1 MDLQRAG
8 ASLNPLTLCFLD
20 PATEYHFR
28 LQRAEASRAILRRFI
43 VFMVVLVAFAAT
55 GIHRKLAIAR
65 AAGLPIPPQ
74 LDMGGEGLLFAS
86 GIAALLFLST
96 LSRRFVP
103 YLHTFTAVCMAGL
116 VLVDTWHARHIPL
129 AYALN
134 GTLMNLVV
142 LYIAAQ
148 LRFAVASVL
157 GVASSLS
164 YLCCVTAMNSGML
177 ESSPNLQLQMGVTV
191 TVLACANLLL
201 MFVTHQRELSARLAY
216 HRARLLEQRG
226 VELEQR
232 GAELEAALQSLQQ
245 AEAQLVENEKQATV
259 GRLVAGILHEMNT
272 PLGALASSTQTLTR
286 GLDRLRSLVTSPV
299 STSAVSTSA
308 VSTSPGIAGARR
320 EPSAELAATLLAAE
334 RLTAVQ
340 AQSGQ
345 RIRDVVEGLRQFVSL
360 DRAELQ
366 VADVRAG
373 LETAVALVRPSLP
386 PGVQLRLEVPACPIW
401 VRCFPAKLNQ
411 VFLNLL
417 KNAAAAF
424 EGEQGGGEI
433 VVGTRV
439 LGGQLQLCVRDTG
452 RGIESQRVPHLFD
465 LDFSRQGTRVKL
477 SLGLPSSR
485 GVVEAIGGTL
495 RIESQLGVGTAVWV
509 ELPLGP
515 APFAA
520 HVAAAAPHA
529 EATGVTSSALAANAI
544 AVSAVAVSADSSVLA
559 VAPRVVPSL

>member
-1 MDLQRAG
+1 
-8 ASLNPLTLCFLD
+8 LNPLTLCFLD
-20 PATEYHFR
+20 PATEHDFR
-28 LQRAEASRAILRRFI
+28 LQRAQASRAILRRFI
-43 VFMVVLVAFAAT
+43 LFMVVLVALAAT
-55 GIHRKLAIAR
+55 GIHRKLEIAR

-74 LDMGGEGLLFAS
+74 LDMGGEGLLLAG
-86 GIAALLFLST
+86 GIGLLLFLST
-96 LSRRFVP
+96 LVRPFVP

-116 VLVDTWHARHIPL
+116 VLVDTWHAKHIPL

-142 LYIAAQ
+142 VYIAAQ

-164 YLCCVTAMNSGML
+164 YLCCVTAMNASAL
-177 ESSPNLQLQMGVTV
+177 ETSPDLQLQMGVTV

-201 MFVTHQRELSARLAY
+201 MFVTHQRELAARLAY

-226 VELEQR
+226 
-232 GAELEAALQSLQQ
+232 AELEAALKSLQQ
-245 AEAQLVENEKQATV
+245 AEVQLVENEKQATV

-286 GLDRLRSLVTSPV
+286 GLERVRALLTSGAGV
-299 STSAVSTSA
+299 GVGSST
-308 VSTSPGIAGARR
+308 RR
-320 EPSAELAATLLAAE
+320 EPAELDATLQAAE

-373 LETAVALVRPSLP
+373 LETALALVRPSLP
-386 PGVQLRLEVPACPIW
+386 PAVGLQLDAPSHPIW
-401 VRCFPAKLNQ
+401 VRCFPAKLNL

-417 KNAAAAF
+417 KNAVAAF
-424 EGEQGGGEI
+424 DGMPAGGEI
-433 VVGTRV
+433 VVSARIV
-439 LGGQLQLCVRDTG
+439 AGQLSLCVRDSG
-452 RGIESQRVPHLFD
+452 RGIEPERVPHLFD
-465 LDFSRQGTRVKL
+465 LDFSRQGSRVKL

-495 RIESQLGVGTAVWV
+495 RIESQLGVGTAVWL

-515 APFAA
+515 APFAVPA
-520 HVAAAAPHA
+520 EVAPPPSSGVSTTAPAAASTVAPASVAAP
-529 EATGVTSSALAANAI
+529 VP
-544 AVSAVAVSADSSVLA
+544 A

>member
-1 MDLQRAG
+1 M
-8 ASLNPLTLCFLD
+8 NPLTLAFLD
-20 PATEYHFR
+20 PTTESHFR

-43 VFMVVLVAFAAT
+43 LFMVVLVAFAAT
-55 GIHRKLAIAR
+55 GIHRKLEIAR

-74 LDMGGEGLLFAS
+74 LDMGGEGLLFAG
-86 GIAALLFLST
+86 GIGLLLFSST

-103 YLHTFTAVCMAGL
+103 YLHTFTAVCLAGL
-116 VLVDTWHARHIPL
+116 VLVDTWHAKHIPL

-142 LYIAAQ
+142 VYIASQ

-164 YLCCVTAMNSGML
+164 YLCCVTAANATAL
-177 ESSPNLQLQMGVTV
+177 ETSPDLQLQMGVTV
-191 TVLACANLLL
+191 TVLGCANLLL

-226 VELEQR
+226 
-232 GAELEAALQSLQQ
+232 AELEAALKSLQQ
-245 AEAQLVENEKQATV
+245 AEVQLVENEKQATV

-272 PLGALASSTQTLTR
+272 PLGALASSTQTLAR
-286 GLDRLRSLVTSPV
+286 GLERVR
-299 STSAVSTSA
+299 A
-308 VSTSPGIAGARR
+308 AG
-320 EPSAELAATLLAAE
+320 SAELDATLLAAE

-360 DRAELQ
+360 DRSELQ

-373 LETAVALVRPSLP
+373 LETALALVRPSLP
-386 PGVQLRLEVPACPIW
+386 SGVQLRLEAPEGPLW

-417 KNAAAAF
+417 KNAAAAC
-424 EGEQGGGEI
+424 EGPDGEI
-433 VVGTRV
+433 VVSARV
-439 LGGQLQLCVRDTG
+439 VMGQLSLCVRDTG
-452 RGIESQRVPHLFD
+452 RGIEPERLPHLFE
-465 LDFSRQGTRVKL
+465 LDFSRQGSRVKL

-495 RIESQLGVGTAVWV
+495 RIESELGVGTAVWL
-509 ELPLGP
+509 ELPLVP

-520 HVAAAAPHA
+520 ALEAAPPSSGVQSQPAPAMVGAPASSAAAVAAP
-529 EATGVTSSALAANAI
+529 VP
-544 AVSAVAVSADSSVLA
+544 A
-559 VAPRVVPSL
+559 VAPRVAPSL